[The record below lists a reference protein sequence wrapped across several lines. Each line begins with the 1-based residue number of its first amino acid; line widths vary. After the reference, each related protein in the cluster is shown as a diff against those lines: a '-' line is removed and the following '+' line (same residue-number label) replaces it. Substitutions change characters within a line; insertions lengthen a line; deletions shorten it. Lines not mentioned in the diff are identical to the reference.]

1 MLKGRVTAG
10 GRGVPYATVQL
21 LGTSIGVSCNDAGEY
36 TLKLPAGHEGDT
48 VLVRSVGYESVRLPV
63 SFMPFSAL
71 VGYKEAVIET
81 ARITDKKIILDE
93 EAKEILDN
101 KISLIKSKLSLK
113 PVVSI
118 TYFVPD
124 KSKSGGSYKSAK
136 GIIKKI
142 DLYKGIIVID
152 DNKISICDIIDI
164 DMEDYYG

>member
-1 MLKGRVTAG
+1 MYDDIIDTKY
-10 GRGVPYATVQL
+10 PFD
-21 LGTSIGVSCNDAGEY
+21 LGHKRMSN
-36 TLKLPAGHEGDT
+36 
-48 VLVRSVGYESVRLPV
+48 YERCAQ
-63 SFMPFSAL
+63 FMPFSAL

-101 KISLIKSKLSLK
+101 KISLIKSKLFLK

-124 KSKSGGSYKSAK
+124 KSKSGGSYKSVK

-164 DMEDYYG
+164 DFC

>member
-1 MLKGRVTAG
+1 MYDDIIDTKYPFDLNHKRMSNYE
-10 GRGVPYATVQL
+10 RCVQ
-21 LGTSIGVSCNDAGEY
+21 
-36 TLKLPAGHEGDT
+36 
-48 VLVRSVGYESVRLPV
+48 
-63 SFMPFSAL
+63 FMPFSAL

-81 ARITDKKIILDE
+81 ARITDDRIILDE

-101 KISLIKSKLSLK
+101 KINLVKSKLSLK

-124 KSKSGGSYKSAK
+124 KSKSGGSYNSVK

-164 DMEDYYG
+164 DFC

>member
-1 MLKGRVTAG
+1 M
-10 GRGVPYATVQL
+10 YDD
-21 LGTSIGVSCNDAGEY
+21 II
-36 TLKLPAGHEGDT
+36 DT
-48 VLVRSVGYESVRLPV
+48 KYPFDLNHKRMSNYERCAQ
-63 SFMPFSAL
+63 FMPFSAL
-71 VGYKEAVIET
+71 VGYKEAVIAT

-124 KSKSGGSYKSAK
+124 KSKSGGSYNSVK

-142 DLYKGIIVID
+142 DLYKGIIVIN

-164 DMEDYYG
+164 DFC

>member
-1 MLKGRVTAG
+1 M
-10 GRGVPYATVQL
+10 YDD
-21 LGTSIGVSCNDAGEY
+21 II
-36 TLKLPAGHEGDT
+36 DT
-48 VLVRSVGYESVRLPV
+48 KYPFDLNHKRMSNYERCAQ
-63 SFMPFSAL
+63 FMPFSAL
-71 VGYKEAVIET
+71 VGYKEAVIEI

-124 KSKSGGSYKSAK
+124 KSKSGGSYNSVK

-152 DNKISICDIIDI
+152 DNRIDICDIIDI
-164 DMEDYYG
+164 EGEIFNIV

>member
-1 MLKGRVTAG
+1 M
-10 GRGVPYATVQL
+10 YDD
-21 LGTSIGVSCNDAGEY
+21 II
-36 TLKLPAGHEGDT
+36 DT
-48 VLVRSVGYESVRLPV
+48 KYPFDLNHKRMSNYERCAQ
-63 SFMPFSAL
+63 FMPFSAL

-81 ARITDKKIILDE
+81 ARITDDRIILDE

-101 KISLIKSKLSLK
+101 KINLIKSKLSLK

-124 KSKSGGSYKSAK
+124 KSKSGGNYKNIS

-142 DLYKGIIVID
+142 DLYKGIIVIN

-164 DMEDYYG
+164 DFC

>member
-1 MLKGRVTAG
+1 MYDDIIDIKYPFNLNHKRMSNYDRCA
-10 GRGVPYATVQL
+10 Q
-21 LGTSIGVSCNDAGEY
+21 
-36 TLKLPAGHEGDT
+36 
-48 VLVRSVGYESVRLPV
+48 
-63 SFMPFSAL
+63 FMPFSAL
-71 VGYKEAVIET
+71 AGYKEAVIET

-124 KSKSGGSYKSAK
+124 KSKSGGSYKSIK

-142 DLYKGIIVID
+142 DLYKSFIIVD
-152 DNKISICDIIDI
+152 DNKINICDIIDI
-164 DMEDYYG
+164 DF